1 MNPWKELYTEL
12 AEKITTEMPD
22 IRWVDLWH
30 EQVQYLTAELP
41 FPVPA
46 VFLGFQTIDID
57 DIGDKV
63 QLCNTQVDFYLFY
76 ETFSD
81 TYQGAYNQGSALEFL
96 DSLNA
101 IHAIFHGESG
111 VNYSSM
117 RRLDMKREESGGA
130 GNLYR
135 ISFGCSVED
144 AGAKDKVNERI
155 VANGEVGI
163 GRETTI
169 EKPPLTDTEP
179 LYFIP
184 D

>member
-12 AEKITTEMPD
+12 AEKVTTQLPD
-22 IRWVDLWH
+22 IKWVDLWH

-41 FPVPA
+41 FPSPA
-46 VFLGFQTIDID
+46 VFIGFQTVDIED
-57 DIGDKV
+57 MGEKV

-76 ETFSD
+76 ETFND
-81 TYQGAYNQGSALEFL
+81 TYQGAYNQGSALDFL
-96 DSLNA
+96 ESLNEL
-101 IHAIFHGESG
+101 HAIFHGESG
-111 VNYSSM
+111 VSYSSM

-144 AGAKDKVNERI
+144 AGAKNKV
-155 VANGEVGI
+155 
-163 GRETTI
+163 REKTATFDQVVI
-169 EKPPLTDTEP
+169 DREQTVIKPSVTDAEP
-179 LYFIP
+179 LYAIP